1 MQQPRIWLV
10 EDEQSI
16 ADTLVYM
23 LQQEGFQV
31 TVFDRGLP
39 ALEAAA
45 HQAPDVAI
53 LDVGLPDISG
63 FELCRRLL
71 TRFPALPVLLI
82 SGQDLRP
89 AQNPALPEVEWLR
102 KPFTRAQLAQALK
115 NCRVPV
121 VVTGQRFQDVACV
134 YNDDRTA
141 ARELA
146 QRMLDHGRRRIVY
159 IGGTERD
166 DATGVQRR
174 EGVQDALN
182 AAGLNGEQMPR
193 ICCKAFTMEEGQRC
207 MQELLVRCPDLD
219 GVVCVTDTVAFGA
232 MRALREAGRH
242 VGQDVGLAGVGDS
255 WAGSM
260 MEPGLATVRFY
271 QKQVGQEAA
280 RILLQMLEE
289 NGSSGP
295 VRQVTLGYQI
305 VERGSL

>member
-1 MQQPRIWLV
+1 M
-10 EDEQSI
+10 
-16 ADTLVYM
+16 
-23 LQQEGFQV
+23 
-31 TVFDRGLP
+31 
-39 ALEAAA
+39 
-45 HQAPDVAI
+45 
-53 LDVGLPDISG
+53 
-63 FELCRRLL
+63 
-71 TRFPALPVLLI
+71 
-82 SGQDLRP
+82 
-89 AQNPALPEVEWLR
+89 
-102 KPFTRAQLAQALK
+102 
-115 NCRVPV
+115 
-121 VVTGQRFQDVACV
+121 

-193 ICCKAFTMEEGQRC
+193 ICCNAFTMEEGQRC

-260 MEPGLATVRFY
+260 MEPGLATVRFTRSRWGRRLPGSCCRCW
-271 QKQVGQEAA
+271 KKMGAA
-280 RILLQMLEE
+280 GLC
-289 NGSSGP
+289 
-295 VRQVTLGYQI
+295 VR
-305 VERGSL
+305 

>member
-45 HQAPDVAI
+45 HQAPDAAI

-102 KPFTRAQLAQALK
+102 KPFTRAQLAQALS
-115 NCRVPV
+115 
-121 VVTGQRFQDVACV
+121 
-134 YNDDRTA
+134 A
-141 ARELA
+141 A
-146 QRMLDHGRRRIVY
+146 Y
-159 IGGTERD
+159 
-166 DATGVQRR
+166 
-174 EGVQDALN
+174 
-182 AAGLNGEQMPR
+182 
-193 ICCKAFTMEEGQRC
+193 
-207 MQELLVRCPDLD
+207 
-219 GVVCVTDTVAFGA
+219 
-232 MRALREAGRH
+232 
-242 VGQDVGLAGVGDS
+242 
-255 WAGSM
+255 
-260 MEPGLATVRFY
+260 
-271 QKQVGQEAA
+271 A
-280 RILLQMLEE
+280 RI
-289 NGSSGP
+289 
-295 VRQVTLGYQI
+295 
-305 VERGSL
+305 